1 MFLSPFL
8 LNLSPGQTVSP
19 CDVLEVY
26 FCARIFVYL
35 FSKMNEVP
43 ALGNVLSSQ
52 EEHRQETK
60 K

>member
-8 LNLSPGQTVSP
+8 LNLSTGQTVSP
-19 CDVLEVY
+19 SDVLEVY

-35 FSKMNEVP
+35 FNKMNKVP
-43 ALGNVLSSQ
+43 ALGDVLSSQ